1 MKDAATKFN
10 NKLALVQGP
19 VIDSRQTYHGDIY
32 GKGAYFM
39 HTLRFV
45 LGDEVF
51 FPAIKSFATDK
62 QYTYDNFVKTEDVI
76 RHFNAASG
84 KDLQPL
90 FDLYVYSID
99 KLQVNL
105 KQTGLQTYEL
115 STKNMKMDLPIE
127 IETSSGRSKV
137 QAGAKPV
144 KINSNTMPVID
155 PDGYYLKV
163 ITVE

>member
-1 MKDAATKFN
+1 
-10 NKLALVQGP
+10 
-19 VIDSRQTYHGDIY
+19 
-32 GKGAYFM
+32 
-39 HTLRFV
+39 V

-62 QYTYDNFVKTEDVI
+62 QYTYDNLVKTEDVI

-99 KLQVNL
+99 KLQVHL

-127 IETSSGRSKV
+127 IQTSAGRSKV

-144 KINSNTMPVID
+144 KINSATMPVID
-155 PDGYYLKV
+155 PDAYYLKT
-163 ITVE
+163 ITIE